1 MAPRYSRLSIALHWT
16 MAAAIGLA
24 WVLGQVMDEVGR
36 GLLQVTLSGSHA
48 LIGLAV
54 LALVLPRA
62 LARRW
67 PRPAGPAAAEP
78 VPTGPAWEERLAL
91 AVHLALYALMLL
103 LPLTGLLA
111 AMAGRRPL
119 PVLGL
124 FEIPTPLAPLGL
136 RRSLKEVHEVLSNA
150 MLGLVA
156 LHVLATLWHALVRRD
171 DVAARMIPV
180 LARSR

>member
-67 PRPAGPAAAEP
+67 PRSRSPPGRP
-78 VPTGPAWEERLAL
+78 GRNAWRW
-91 AVHLALYALMLL
+91 
-103 LPLTGLLA
+103 PCIS
-111 AMAGRRPL
+111 RS
-119 PVLGL
+119 
-124 FEIPTPLAPLGL
+124 TP
-136 RRSLKEVHEVLSNA
+136 
-150 MLGLVA
+150 
-156 LHVLATLWHALVRRD
+156 
-171 DVAARMIPV
+171 
-180 LARSR
+180 